1 MNINLVR
8 PIMPHLTTPKPG
20 ALAEFLAG
28 FIFVAV
34 IAFVS
39 FLLGRYVSRKF
50 KTDKKKSILIFIAVS
65 VIVGIGLFCFFGLS
79 AEAIKGIIFC
89 HILLTASI
97 SDLNTR
103 ECDDWLSV
111 MILIASFIGTDVKT
125 IPLRLLSGVV
135 ILILILIPALLTKG
149 HMIGGADIKIAT
161 CSAVMLG
168 LTKSIIA
175 LIAGLAISII
185 VNFIKLKDTDKG
197 FPLLP
202 YFALTFIPAFFI

>member
-89 HILLTASI
+89 HILL
-97 SDLNTR
+97 
-103 ECDDWLSV
+103 
-111 MILIASFIGTDVKT
+111 K
-125 IPLRLLSGVV
+125 
-135 ILILILIPALLTKG
+135 
-149 HMIGGADIKIAT
+149 
-161 CSAVMLG
+161 
-168 LTKSIIA
+168 
-175 LIAGLAISII
+175 AISAHNLNDGL
-185 VNFIKLKDTDKG
+185 VMSNSMFVVDDEKQRKKMTEE
-197 FPLLP
+197 F
-202 YFALTFIPAFFI
+202 